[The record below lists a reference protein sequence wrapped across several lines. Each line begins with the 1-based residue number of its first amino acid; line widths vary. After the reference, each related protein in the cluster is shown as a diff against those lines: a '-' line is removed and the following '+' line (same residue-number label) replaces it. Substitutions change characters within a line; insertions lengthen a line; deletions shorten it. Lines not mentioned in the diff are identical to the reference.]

1 MTWWIRAYLV
11 FAAVQGFSIGLT
23 GLLSPADIEIPLR
36 ITPINAR
43 FVAALYVAGGVGV
56 LWGAFSQRRT
66 QARLFVVAFTF
77 ATALILAVTLLHW
90 SDFLAVGLPHQPVW
104 MFDYIVDPLLG
115 LAVIHFARLWRRWIM
130 RRHTL
135 TPLLVVQAVVFG
147 VVGLALL
154 VLPDTMAAL
163 WPWTLPPVLG
173 QVYGCFFLTF
183 ALGAGVAASEV
194 EPRAVRG
201 FVLSTLTL
209 MALVLLVSGLHID
222 RFKAEPVTLAWFAAF
237 GLGFLVFAGV
247 FAADRWLTRVPRS
260 QVATR

>member
-1 MTWWIRAYLV
+1 VTWWVRAYLA
-11 FAAVQGFSIGLT
+11 FAAVQGFGIGLT

-36 ITPINAR
+36 ITPLNAR

-66 QARLFVVAFTF
+66 QARLFVVAFAF

-115 LAVIHFARLWRRWIM
+115 LAVIHFARLWPPWST
-130 RRHTL
+130 RRHPL
-135 TPLLVVQAVVFG
+135 TSLLVVQAVVFG

-154 VLPDTMAAL
+154 VTPDTMAAL
-163 WPWTLPPVLG
+163 WPWALPPVLG

-183 ALGAGVAASEV
+183 AVGAGLAAGEV
-194 EPRAVRG
+194 EPRAIRG
-201 FVLSTLTL
+201 FVLATLTL
-209 MALVLLVSGLHID
+209 MALVLLVSWLHVD
-222 RFKAEPVTLAWFAAF
+222 RFKAEPVTVIWFAAF
-237 GLGFLVFAGV
+237 GLSFLVFAGL
-247 FAADRWLTRVPRS
+247 LTFEWRLARVHS
-260 QVATR
+260 AQVAAR